1 MVKEGILEGLLFAA
15 GDEGMTLDDIE
26 RILEVDSE
34 EAKNLLV
41 NLKKRYESDKHGI
54 QIGFLGNS
62 FKLTTKKEHK
72 KYYTKTY

>member
-41 NLKKRYESDKHGI
+41 NLKRDMKVINTVYR
-54 QIGFLGNS
+54 
-62 FKLTTKKEHK
+62 
-72 KYYTKTY
+72 